1 MKYSVGDDFPEVI
14 FNWMDDNF
22 EVQKA
27 GSRELF
33 DNKKIILI
41 GMPGAFSPTCSM
53 LHLPSFIKSAQE
65 FEDLGID
72 EIFCVLV
79 NDVYVAKIWGE
90 STGATKAGIKI
101 ITDPLSILAETLDME
116 FTVKGTGLL
125 RRLQRFTAVIK
136 NNKIDRLNFEKE
148 RGVCDMTSAQSVLKD
163 LA

>member
-27 GSRELF
+27 GSSELF
-33 DNKKIILI
+33 GEKKVILI

-53 LHLPSFIKSAQE
+53 MHLPSFIKSVKE
-65 FEDLGID
+65 FKDLGVE

-79 NDVYVAKIWGE
+79 NDVYVAKVWGE

-136 NNKIDRLNFEKE
+136 NNKIDRLYFEKE
-148 RGVCDMTSAQSVLKD
+148 RGVCDMTSAQNVLKD

>member
-1 MKYSVGDDFPEVI
+1 MKYSAGDDFPDVI

-27 GSRELF
+27 GSSELF
-33 DNKKIILI
+33 ENKKIILV

-53 LHLPSFIKSAQE
+53 MHLPSFIKNVKE
-65 FEDLGID
+65 FQNSGID

-79 NDVYVAKIWGE
+79 NDVYVAKVWGE

-101 ITDPLSILAETLDME
+101 ITDPLSILAETLEFE

-125 RRLQRFTAVIK
+125 RRLQRFTAVIE
-136 NNKIDRLNFEKE
+136 NNKIEKLYFEKE
-148 RGVCDMTSAQSVLKD
+148 RGVCDMTSAQTVLKD
-163 LA
+163 LT

>member
-1 MKYSVGDDFPEVI
+1 MKYTVGDEFPDVT

-27 GSRELF
+27 DSRELF
-33 DNKKIILI
+33 NNKKIILI

-53 LHLPSFIKSAQE
+53 MHLPSFIKSVKE
-65 FEDLGID
+65 FKDLGVE

-79 NDVYVAKIWGE
+79 NDVYVAKVWGE

-136 NNKIDRLNFEKE
+136 NNKIDRLYFEKE
-148 RGVCDMTSAQSVLKD
+148 RGVCDMTSAQNVLKD

>member
-27 GSRELF
+27 GSNELF
-33 DNKKIILI
+33 GNKKVILI

-53 LHLPSFIKSAQE
+53 MHLPSFIKSVKE
-65 FEDLGID
+65 FKDLGVE

-79 NDVYVAKIWGE
+79 NDVYVAKVWGE

-136 NNKIDRLNFEKE
+136 NNKIDRLYFEKE
-148 RGVCDMTSAQSVLKD
+148 RGVCDMTSAQNVLKD

>member
-1 MKYSVGDDFPEVI
+1 MKYSEGDDFPDVI

-27 GSRELF
+27 GSSELF
-33 DNKKIILI
+33 ENKKIILV

-53 LHLPSFIKSAQE
+53 MHLPSFIKNVKE
-65 FEDLGID
+65 FQNSGID

-79 NDVYVAKIWGE
+79 NDVYVAKVWGE

-101 ITDPLSILAETLDME
+101 ITDPLSILAETLEFE

-125 RRLQRFTAVIK
+125 RRLQRFTAVIE
-136 NNKIDRLNFEKE
+136 NNKIEKLYFEKE
-148 RGVCDMTSAQSVLKD
+148 RGVCDMTSAQTVLKD
-163 LA
+163 LT

>member
-1 MKYSVGDDFPEVI
+1 MKYAVGDEFPEVI

-27 GSRELF
+27 GSSELF
-33 DNKKIILI
+33 NNKKIILI

-53 LHLPSFIKSAQE
+53 MHLPSFIKRVKE
-65 FEDLGID
+65 FNNIGID

-79 NDVYVAKIWGE
+79 NDVYVAKVWGE

-101 ITDPLSILAETLDME
+101 ITDPLSILAETLDFE

-125 RRLQRFTAVIK
+125 RRLQRFTALIV
-136 NNKIDRLNFEKE
+136 NNKIEKLYFEKE
-148 RGVCDMTSAQSVLKD
+148 RGVCDITSAQTVLND
-163 LA
+163 LT

>member
-1 MKYSVGDDFPEVI
+1 MKYSVGDDFPEVT
-14 FNWMDDNF
+14 FNWMNDNF

-27 GSRELF
+27 GSSELF
-33 DNKKIILI
+33 GDKKIILI

-53 LHLPSFIKSAQE
+53 MHLPSFIKSVKE
-65 FEDLGID
+65 FKDLGVE

-79 NDVYVAKIWGE
+79 NDVYVAKVWGE

-116 FTVKGTGLL
+116 STVKGTGLL

-136 NNKIDRLNFEKE
+136 NNKIDRLYFEKE
-148 RGVCDMTSAQSVLKD
+148 RGVCDMTSAQNVLKD

>member
-27 GSRELF
+27 GSSELF
-33 DNKKIILI
+33 GDKTIVLV

-53 LHLPSFIKSAQE
+53 MHLPSFIKSVKE
-65 FEDLGID
+65 FKDLGVE

-79 NDVYVAKIWGE
+79 NDVYVAKVWGE

-136 NNKIDRLNFEKE
+136 NNKIDRLYFEKE
-148 RGVCDMTSAQSVLKD
+148 RGVCDMTSAQNVLKD

>member
-27 GSRELF
+27 GSSELF
-33 DNKKIILI
+33 GNKKIILI

-53 LHLPSFIKSAQE
+53 MHLPSFINSVKE
-65 FEDLGID
+65 FKDLGVE

-79 NDVYVAKIWGE
+79 NDVYVAKVWGE

-136 NNKIDRLNFEKE
+136 NNKIDRLYFEKE
-148 RGVCDMTSAQSVLKD
+148 RGVCDMTSAQNVLKD

>member
-1 MKYSVGDDFPEVI
+1 MKYTVGDEFPEVI

-27 GSRELF
+27 GSSELF

-53 LHLPSFIKSAQE
+53 LHLPSFIKSIRD
-65 FEDLGID
+65 FERLKID

-79 NDVYVAKIWGE
+79 NDVYVAKVWGE
-90 STGATKAGIKI
+90 TTGATKAGIKI
-101 ITDPLSILAETLDME
+101 ITDPLSVLAETLDFE

-125 RRLQRFTAVIK
+125 RRLQRFTAVI
-136 NNKIDRLNFEKE
+136 NNKTIEKLYFERE
-148 RGVCDMTSAQSVLKD
+148 RGVCDMTSAQTVLKD